1 MVGIKV
7 LICGDYDTFSLSMIK
22 SLKKENNEI
31 YVISGKKN
39 TSRKKS
45 FDVFQEYHFPFTS
58 NSVEFIVSN
67 VKPDAVVFLGSMD
80 AGYTWK
86 DEKEEAV
93 NYMSGLLNLLL
104 VSKSAGVKK
113 FIYFSSYSVFEGNSE
128 REIKEDTSP
137 VPITIRSKT
146 YLQGEKT
153 CLLYREEDEFNIS
166 IIRCAQVYGNYENLL
181 LDHNIVYQLLFD
193 KDFYIDM
200 NRKYHLVF
208 LNDVLDGF
216 YRVLNNEN
224 VHPSIFHIG
233 AGKVVTAADLLDVL
247 RPFMEKQLNN
257 EEMIS
262 TGTSPITDNRSIT
275 SESMNLLGYQAKYN
289 LEEGIKRMESAILFH
304 KKKEDKY
311 VTNTKRRRLETIGQN
326 KLIPYIESFVLFL
339 LLQLFLSFT
348 SEMAF
353 HETIDIYLW
362 YTVLIVIVHGSA
374 QAKVAIVLSILGKYY
389 LNPVMDNYNIFAFD
403 YKSYLWILQII
414 TISMFVSYG
423 RDKYKRMAEELSDE
437 NRFLQKEIEEIKN
450 INQCNVEAKNI
461 FEKRLVNYKYS
472 LGRIYEIIS
481 KMDSLESQKIIFEG
495 IGVIAEI
502 MNTEDVAIYTC
513 ETRGNFCR
521 LLAASSDKAKRMG
534 KSIVLKDLGD
544 MGDSLKEGRIYRNAG
559 LNPEFPIMAGAT
571 YKNDKMEYVIMIW
584 SLEFEDI
591 NLYQTNVFSII
602 CRLIEHSMSKAYT
615 YMESIQETSYIEN
628 TRTMNEIAFTKVLE
642 IYDYGKQKTMLEYT
656 LLQVESALTKEKELY
671 HVLDQLIRDTDYMG
685 IGKDG
690 RLYILLTN
698 SDLKD
703 AIQVKNR
710 LEKSGIQIG
719 IVGQ

>member
-22 SLKKENNEI
+22 SLKKENTEI
-31 YVISGKKN
+31 YVISEKKQ
-39 TSRKKS
+39 TVRKKS

-58 NSVEFIVSN
+58 NSVEFIMSN
-67 VKPDAVVFLGSMD
+67 VRPDAVVFLGSMD

-86 DEKEEAV
+86 DEKQEAV
-93 NYMSGLLNLLL
+93 HYMSGLLNLLL

-128 REIKEDTSP
+128 RMIKEDT
-137 VPITIRSKT
+137 VPIPITVRSKT

-153 CLLYREEDEFNIS
+153 CLLYREEGEFNIS

-181 LDHNIVYQLLFD
+181 LEHNTVYQLLFQD
-193 KDFYIDM
+193 DFYIDR
-200 NRKYHLVF
+200 NREYHLVF

-216 YRVLNNEN
+216 YRVLNYEN
-224 VHPSIFHIG
+224 NQSSIFHIG
-233 AGKVVTAADLLDVL
+233 SGNVVTAAELLGVL
-247 RPFMEKQLNN
+247 CPLMDKKPEDMVN
-257 EEMIS
+257 I
-262 TGTSPITDNRSIT
+262 GTSPITKTRCIL
-275 SESMNLLGYQAKYN
+275 SESMSRLGYQAKYK
-289 LEEGIKRMESAILFH
+289 LEEGIKRMEAAILFH
-304 KKKEDKY
+304 KKKEDKD
-311 VTNTKRRRLETIGQN
+311 VTNTKKSRMERINQS
-326 KLIPYIESFVLFL
+326 KLIPYLENFVLFL
-339 LLQLFLSFT
+339 VLQLFLSFT
-348 SEMAF
+348 SGMAF

-374 QAKVAIVLSILGKYY
+374 QAKVAIVLSILGRYY
-389 LNPVMDNYNIFAFD
+389 LNPVMDNYNSFVFD

-414 TISMFVSYG
+414 TISMFVSYA

-437 NRFLQKEIEEIKN
+437 NKFLQKEIEEIKN

-513 ETRGNFCR
+513 ETRGNYCR

-534 KSIVLKDLGD
+534 KSICLKDLGD
-544 MGDSLKEGRIYRNAG
+544 MGDSLKERRIYRNAG

-571 YKNDKMEYVIMIW
+571 YKNDKMEYVIMVW
-584 SLEFEDI
+584 SLEFDDI

-615 YMESIQETSYIEN
+615 YMESIQETSYLED
-628 TRTMNEIAFTKVLE
+628 TRTMNETAFSKVLE
-642 IYDYGKQKTMLEYT
+642 IYDYGKQKSMLEYT
-656 LLQVESALTKEKELY
+656 LLQVESALTKEKEL
-671 HVLDQLIRDTDYMG
+671 HHELGQLIRDTDYMG
-685 IGKDG
+685 MGKEN

-698 SDLKD
+698 SDIKD

-710 LEKSGIQIG
+710 LEKNGIQVG
-719 IVGQ
+719 IAGQ